1 MKYLFTQENAGLLA
15 QIAWT
20 RTLLGFDFDGTLA
33 PIVADRNSAAMRSRT
48 ATLLRRVCALYPC
61 AIISGR
67 SQPDLARRVGDARPE
82 RLVSNLGFEAGQSAP
97 RVAREVAAARNV
109 LEAQLADLPGIDLE
123 DKGFTLAVHYRRS
136 RRKRDA
142 RAAIL
147 EAAATLPQSLAL
159 KDGKLT
165 VHVVHTR
172 APTKANA
179 VLRLRDELA
188 ADTVLYVGDD
198 ASDEEVFELDEPGRL
213 ISVRVGRSKESH
225 APYFVHDQHEV
236 DRLLRM
242 LIQLRDRTA
251 GQRRPSS
258 NARDALSS
266 VADLGIE

>member
-1 MKYLFTQENAGLLA
+1 MKYLFAEENAGLLA
-15 QIAWT
+15 QLAWT

-33 PIVADRNSAAMRSRT
+33 PIVSDRNSAAMRSRT
-48 ATLLRRVCALYPC
+48 ATLLRRVCTLYPC

-67 SQPDLARRVGDARPE
+67 SQPDLARCVGDARAE

-97 RVAREVAAARNV
+97 RVAREVAAAR
-109 LEAQLADLPGIDLE
+109 LMFEEQLADLPGIDLE
-123 DKGFTLAVHYRRS
+123 DKGFTLAIHYRRS

-142 RAAIL
+142 RTAIL
-147 EAAATLPQSLAL
+147 EAASSLPESLAL

-165 VHVVHTR
+165 VHIVHTR

-179 VLRLRDELA
+179 VLRLRAELA

-213 ISVRVGRSKESH
+213 ISVRVGRSQDSR
-225 APYFVHDQHEV
+225 APYFVRDQREM

-242 LIQLRDRTA
+242 LIRLRDRSA
-251 GQRRPSS
+251 GQRKPGSKP
-258 NARDALSS
+258 RDAHAS